1 MQSGLK
7 PYPIRESHKNQT
19 IIKKRHEKI
28 ISYRLP
34 LYVRP
39 DAPAGTGKADRCRA
53 RRLVFNF
60 RRFHPKGIC
69 HLVHHCGSKSNRC
82 QQGGANLVVAGY
94 QGRWLQDG
102 QHQFLFRFH
111 HLNTGYRDED
121 YSDRSFINR
130 TTLLGN
136 PDIILI
142 CGGTNDSWANAPIGN
157 YQYSNW
163 KRADLYCF
171 RPALAKLLSDLR
183 QRHPNV
189 DIYFILN
196 SELKDEINES
206 VKKICKTY
214 QVPVIAL
221 HDIDKKNGHPTIK
234 GMRSLADQVLKVI
247 KK

>member
-1 MQSGLK
+1 MKRLSVIVCLFMFALMPLLAQVK
-7 PYPIRESHKNQT
+7 QT
-19 IIKKRHEKI
+19 VAVLGD
-28 ISYRLP
+28 SYSTFE
-34 LYVRP
+34 
-39 DAPAGTGKADRCRA
+39 G
-53 RRLVFNF
+53 FI
-60 RRFHPKGIC
+60 PKGYATWYTTAVQKATDVNKVEQTWWWQVIKEGGYKMGNINSYSGSTIC
-69 HLVHHCGSKSNRC
+69 
-82 QQGGANLVVAGY
+82 
-94 QGRWLQDG
+94 
-102 QHQFLFRFH
+102 
-111 HLNTGYRDED
+111 NTGYRDED

-196 SELKDEINES
+196 SEQKEEINES

-221 HDIDKKNGHPTIK
+221 HGIDKKNGHPSIK
-234 GMRSLADQVLKVI
+234 GMRSSSLCLYAP
-247 KK
+247 